1 MNNRHIYITDSD
13 MKRLRALVSSQE
25 IQNNEYGRLLL
36 NLKNELDR
44 AVVVASEEIP
54 NNIITMN
61 SQIHLTDL
69 DKDEEIVFTLVFP
82 GKADFENN
90 RISVLTPAGTAI
102 IGCKVD
108 DIIDF
113 EVPSGRTR
121 LRINKILFQP
131 EAVGDFHL

>member
-13 MKRLRALVSSQE
+13 MKRLRVLVSSQE

-36 NLKNELDR
+36 NLKSELDR

-54 NNIITMN
+54 NNVVTMN

-69 DKDEEIVFTLVFP
+69 DKDEEIAFTLVFP
-82 GKADFENN
+82 GKADFEKN
-90 RISVLTPAGTAI
+90 RISVLTPVGTAI
-102 IGCKVD
+102 IGCKVG

>member
-1 MNNRHIYITDSD
+1 

-25 IQNNEYGRLLL
+25 IQNNEYGRLMLS
-36 NLKNELDR
+36 LKNELDR

-54 NNIITMN
+54 NNVVTMN

-69 DKDEEIVFTLVFP
+69 DKNEEIVFTLVFP
-82 GKADFENN
+82 GKADFEKN
-90 RISVLTPAGTAI
+90 RISVLTPVGTAI
-102 IGCKVD
+102 IGCRVD
-108 DIIDF
+108 DIIDI

-131 EAVGDFHL
+131 EAVGDFNL